1 MARKKNEE
9 KGEKR
14 EGSVE
19 KKDCPTCIR
28 PQNANIKWRAP
39 MLTGPM
45 LERRASYLKKM
56 RVCGVNGVCGCW
68 ASLLRVCCL
77 KRKKRI
83 LFFF

>member
-45 LERRASYLKKM
+45 LERRASYLKKCEC
-56 RVCGVNGVCGCW
+56 VV
-68 ASLLRVCCL
+68 
-77 KRKKRI
+77 
-83 LFFF
+83 